1 MFNWNTPGGTARWV
15 GQTQA
20 DVGRGVLQIL
30 GRAQMF
36 PKACVLQRR
45 SFLSEIV
52 GRSWARLSAPRRSWA
67 LLGVL
72 GRSLGPWGG
81 LGAVWAPSWDGLGAV
96 LGRSWAVLG
105 RLGRVLSPSWRVWCG
120 LEGAPWQ
127 FFSGRVAIGRTVKND
142 VFLRIFTCLQ
152 APLGV
157 LGTVLRRPGAVLWRR
172 RGVLRLLCGCETV
185 KSDVQLSTII
195 EDRRGS

>member
-45 SFLSEIV
+45 SVLSEIV
-52 GRSWARLSAPRRSWA
+52 GRSWARLGIPRRSWA
-67 LLGVL
+67 LLGVF

-81 LGAVWAPSWDGLGAV
+81 LGAVWAPSWDGPGAV
-96 LGRSWAVLG
+96 LGRSWAVLW
-105 RLGRVLSPSWRVWCG
+105 RLWSVLRPSWRIWGG

-127 FFSGRVAIGRTVKND
+127 FFGGRVAIGRTVKKRR
-142 VFLRIFTCLQ
+142 LFTYFYVSSGAPGRSWVGLGASRGGLVATPRGLE
-152 APLGV
+152 APL
-157 LGTVLRRPGAVLWRR
+157 
-172 RGVLRLLCGCETV
+172 RL
-185 KSDVQLSTII
+185 
-195 EDRRGS
+195 